1 MPDPRG
7 TPSTAA
13 VQRVAAWAGVAL
25 AAIGVLGLL
34 YAPGARILWIVL
46 LVFAVGAVPQ
56 VVFRVRLEERR
67 ERERRGR

>member
-1 MPDPRG
+1 
-7 TPSTAA
+7 
-13 VQRVAAWAGVAL
+13 
-25 AAIGVLGLL
+25 VLGLL